1 MRLKSPYR
9 PKHYKD
15 GGAVPLEAKV
25 VDSEPMD
32 KTVASIDVDHGDD
45 TASSAFKG
53 QIDAL
58 RKAEDTQRQR
68 AADLTTEQ
76 KYAHHVREVSEH
88 IRSHPDMVK
97 NPEVLAAAAD
107 EVGRDTSH
115 GLAVH
120 SMPFFDLVKANFEK
134 RLAAQAPEQNQEP
147 DEPVRPRRTRGGA
160 DDGESSEDDRARARR
175 LGYSASGYISR
186 DPIGGTIALGTRYG
200 DSPGRVTLSAEEK
213 DLCRRTGQSEKD
225 YAMGKLQLREDK
237 ANGRYDR

>member
-1 MRLKSPYR
+1 MRLKSSYR

-76 KYAHHVREVSEH
+76 KYADHVREVTEH
-88 IRSHPDMVK
+88 IKGHPDMIRH
-97 NPEVLAAAAD
+97 PQILAAAAD
-107 EVGRDTSH
+107 EVGRGDH

-120 SMPFFDLVKANFEK
+120 SLPFFDLVKANFEN
-134 RLAAQAPEQNQEP
+134 RMRNEPPEQAPEPE
-147 DEPVRPRRTRGGA
+147 EPVKPRRKPEVDDEVESMNERVRRGGGRVPSA
-160 DDGESSEDDRARARR
+160 WLERSVPDGRSYNVRS
-175 LGYSASGYISR
+175 
-186 DPIGGTIALGTRYG
+186 
-200 DSPGRVTLSAEEK
+200 GRVTLSIEQK
-213 DLCRRTGQSEKD
+213 DMARRLGQSEVE
-225 YAMGKLQLREDK
+225 YAKGLLEMRKRDEEY
-237 ANGRYDR
+237 GR